1 MMPELQTPYQR
12 QRNDW
17 LHAAAVAAALFALY
31 AATAPRTVALEDDS
45 LFVLSSYFLGIEHP
59 PGYPIFT
66 MIGHL
71 FSLLPFGSVA
81 YRVHLASALFGALTG
96 AALWLCARALVRS
109 RPAAYLAAFGLGL
122 SPVFWSQSIIAEVYT
137 LNTTFFLVLVYLGL
151 RTCPPSWQPPAGPQ
165 QLRRLY
171 WMALLF
177 GLSLSNHYPL
187 MLLVAPG
194 FAVLLWPMRRELLA
208 RFGALAWLVVVGLLP
223 YAWLV
228 ARSWSATPISFDG
241 PLETLPEFFF
251 FVSRAGY
258 EGIDRSVS
266 ADWLDRIKF
275 FEFLGGQLVVQ
286 FAVVGTALA
295 AAGFAVQWRVL
306 GHRLS
311 AFLTIAFIMPSFVL
325 LLLLGFDY
333 SSVSKHV
340 FHVYPLPAYAVVALW
355 MALGFE
361 WSVQR
366 YALRFAHTVAAS
378 VAVLALI
385 FAVGTRTNL
394 FASHDWG
401 ARYAQVLLKILPRD
415 AAVFGQGEADLG
427 PLAYFHLI
435 EGQRLDLTLYQ
446 AKGLV
451 LGSRLFHPLRTDEK
465 TAERI
470 LSDMIKAQT
479 VPVVST
485 LEMVGGYAREDR
497 WLYSEVDKS
506 SHDSQKVT
514 VDIPEE
520 AIQFFEQSIVGP
532 DDRNVWV
539 AFFQKELR
547 RRYALL
553 LAQSLPR
560 GRAPEPRVVRH
571 LELLGK
577 DFAGS
582 LGMAEGL
589 MLNKDGYSVGAVASL
604 LEQARQLTPSDAPK
618 SDLARF
624 FHLRGVLRADQGDL
638 QGAIRDFDTALSV
651 WPHPHNAAISVLE
664 DLYKRTGDTRA
675 AEALRARVERFKKPK
690 R

>member
-1 MMPELQTPYQR
+1 MDDLQTPYQP
-12 QRNDW
+12 QRSDG
-17 LHAAAVAAALFALY
+17 LHAAAVALVLFTLY
-31 AATAPRTVALEDDS
+31 AATAPRSVALEDDS
-45 LFVLSSYFLGIEHP
+45 LFVLSSYFLGVEHP

-66 MIGHL
+66 LIGHL

-96 AALWLCARALVRS
+96 AALWLCAQALVRS
-109 RPAAYLAAFGLGL
+109 RLAAYLAAFGLGL

-151 RTCPPSWQPPAGPQ
+151 RTCPPSWQPPASSQ
-165 QLRRLY
+165 QQRGLY

-187 MLLVAPG
+187 MLLVAPA
-194 FAVLLWPMRRELLA
+194 FAVMLWPMRRELLA
-208 RFGALAWLVVVGLLP
+208 RLGALSWLVILGLLP

-228 ARSWSATPISFDG
+228 VRSWSATPISFDG

-251 FVSRAGY
+251 FISRAGY

-275 FEFLGGQLVVQ
+275 FEFFGAQLVVQ

-295 AAGFAVQWRVL
+295 AVGFAVQWRAL
-306 GHRLS
+306 GHRLG
-311 AFLTIAFIMPSFVL
+311 AFLTIAFLMPSAVL

-333 SSVSKHV
+333 SSVSKHI

-355 MALGFE
+355 MALGFR
-361 WSVQR
+361 WCVHR
-366 YALRFAHTVAAS
+366 YAVRFSHAAAAS
-378 VAVLALI
+378 LAVLALI

-427 PLAYFHLI
+427 PMAYFHLI
-435 EGQRLDLTLYQ
+435 EGQRPDLTLYQ
-446 AKGLV
+446 SKSLV

-465 TAERI
+465 TAARI
-470 LSDMIKAQT
+470 LSDMIDAQT

-485 LEMVGGYAREDR
+485 LDVIKGYARRDR
-497 WLYSEVDKS
+497 WLYSEIDKS
-506 SHDSQKVT
+506 AGDREKIT

-520 AIQFFEQSIVGP
+520 AMRFFEQSILGP

-547 RRYALL
+547 RQYAMLI
-553 LAQSLPR
+553 AQSLPR
-560 GRAPEPRVVRH
+560 GRAPEPRVARH
-571 LELLGK
+571 LELLAK

-582 LGMAEGL
+582 LGLAEGL
-589 MLNKDGYSVGAVASL
+589 MLNKDGYSVGAVAGFL
-604 LEQARQLTPSDAPK
+604 DQARQLAPSDAPK

-638 QGAIRDFDTALSV
+638 QGAIRDLQTALSV
-651 WPHPHNAAISVLE
+651 WPHPNNAAIGVLE
-664 DLYKRTGDTRA
+664 DLYKRTADARG
-675 AEALRARVERFKKPK
+675 AEALQARVTRWKGAK